1 MSDLEEPG
9 LEYLPAGISQR
20 KLGQPRKYA
29 VGLDGAARIAKTGE
43 TVQEI
48 RDTGYDTDIDPAVTH
63 IRGHEAEL
71 GVTQQRAMTYVPP
84 AREQQHNPDADYQR
98 AVLANTRVV
107 PAAAAD
113 SSASRLGAE
122 TARFQT
128 ELAIAQQAAV
138 NQVRAQQ
145 QADAEAAERAAPVA
159 VAQNIAR
166 LWNATARTSHR

>member
-1 MSDLEEPG
+1 M
-9 LEYLPAGISQR
+9 EYLPAEIDQR
-20 KLGQPRKYA
+20 EPGQHRKYDA

-48 RDTGYDTDIDPAVTH
+48 RDTGYARDIDPAVTH
-63 IRGHEAEL
+63 A
-71 GVTQQRAMTYVPP
+71 QQQAMTYVPP
-84 AREQQHNPDADYQR
+84 AREQQYDPDADYQR

-107 PAAAAD
+107 PAATVDA
-113 SSASRLGAE
+113 SAPRVGGE

-145 QADAEAAERAAPVA
+145 KADAEAAERAAPA
-159 VAQNIAR
+159 ALAQYIAR
-166 LWNATARTSHR
+166 PRNAAAHTSHR

>member
-1 MSDLEEPG
+1 M
-9 LEYLPAGISQR
+9 
-20 KLGQPRKYA
+20 
-29 VGLDGAARIAKTGE
+29 GADASARIAKTGE

-48 RDTGYDTDIDPAVTH
+48 RDTGYATDIDPAVTH
-63 IRGHEAEL
+63 VREHEAEL

-84 AREQQHNPDADYQR
+84 AREQQYNPDADYQR

-107 PAAAAD
+107 PAAAVDARGGA
-113 SSASRLGAE
+113 SASRLGAE

-159 VAQNIAR
+159 VAQYIAR
-166 LWNATARTSHR
+166 PWNATARTSHR